1 MNDVLLVLVKETPN
15 PRGSWTHTLT
25 RHYQVSEIITAIS
38 SGLIWIKN
46 TQILKYLKLFIVLLE
61 QITVALNE
69 FAYTMRSSKYLKE
82 LKFVL
87 LQTKDEWVERGGAF

>member
-25 RHYQVSEIITAIS
+25 RHYQVSEIITA
-38 SGLIWIKN
+38 
-46 TQILKYLKLFIVLLE
+46 IVLLE

-87 LQTKDEWVERGGAF
+87 LQTKDE